1 MQKDADRAEGWN
13 FLVFVG
19 LRLLALN
26 AAGCTSVITDFTVI
40 STQSENA
47 TLRLGAR
54 VQGESCSQVLFGV
67 IPVTGDPQAS
77 LRQAIER
84 ALNSGKAKFLVD
96 GVASEQTTGLPP
108 ILHRHCYLV
117 EGTAAN
123 PPLP

>member
-1 MQKDADRAEGWN
+1 MQNCAGRAGGCN
-13 FLVFVG
+13 FIVVVSLC
-19 LRLLALN
+19 LLALN

-47 TLRLGAR
+47 TLHLGAR
-54 VQGESCSQVLFGV
+54 VQGESCNQVLFGV

-84 ALNSGKAKFLVD
+84 ALDSGKAKFLVD
-96 GVASEQTTGLPP
+96 GIASEQTTGLPP
-108 ILHRHCYLV
+108 IFHRHCYLV